1 FIQDIPK
8 INLKIN
14 LITLG
19 FILRYSGHTY
29 SGPRLHRRN
38 RHQKKLILNQTC
50 CFTSAY
56 TVISDQHHNIIRI

>member
-1 FIQDIPK
+1 MINYDFIQDIPK

-38 RHQKKLILNQTC
+38 RHQKKLTL
-50 CFTSAY
+50 
-56 TVISDQHHNIIRI
+56 IRHAVSHLLTL